1 MEQLSEILNA
11 NENRREMIQ
20 ISDKC
25 TLWEK
30 AQEYVVAIVN
40 GVDDERRVHLHEELA
55 ALYGLKPSETRII
68 TDNLPIPIDPY
79 AERESVTINKCAS
92 LITNAFAEIRNAK
105 EEGREVN
112 RKCFEINKEGEK

>member
-1 MEQLSEILNA
+1 MMQF
-11 NENRREMIQ
+11 
-20 ISDKC
+20 SDKC

-40 GVDDERRVHLHEELA
+40 GVDDERRVYLHEELA

-105 EEGREVN
+105 KEGREVN
-112 RKCFEINKEGEK
+112 KKCFEINKEGETGC